1 MYHGDGED
9 RESRVSRAT
18 ALAAAWE
25 KISELRRKAKT
36 FELVYNLALC
46 LYTCSLHNLLAL

>member
-1 MYHGDGED
+1 MDHGDGED